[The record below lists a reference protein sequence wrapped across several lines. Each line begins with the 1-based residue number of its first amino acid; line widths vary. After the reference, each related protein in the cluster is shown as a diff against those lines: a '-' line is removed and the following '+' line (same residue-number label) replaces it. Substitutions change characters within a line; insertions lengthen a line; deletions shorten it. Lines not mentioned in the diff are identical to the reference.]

1 LIVSRL
7 ELPDVLLIQPRV
19 RADDRGYFMETWH
32 TGKLA
37 AAGLDVTFVQENQSG
52 SVAGVLRGLHYQ
64 LRQPQGK
71 LVRVVSGRIFDVAV
85 DLRRRSATFG
95 RWVAVVLSGEER
107 NQIYIP
113 PGFAHGFYV
122 LSERAEVI
130 YACTDHQYA
139 PEDERTVRWDDPQIG
154 IHWPISPA
162 GAPILSARDRDAPL
176 LRDAETYA

>member
-37 AAGLDVTFVQENQSG
+37 AAGLDVTFAQENQSG
-52 SVAGVLRGLHYQ
+52 SAAGVLRGLHYQ
-64 LRQPQGK
+64 IRQPQGK

-85 DLRRRSATFG
+85 DLRRCSATFG
-95 RWVAVVLSGEER
+95 RWVAVLLSGEER

-122 LSERAEVI
+122 LSDRAEVI
-130 YACTDHQYA
+130 YACTSQYA
-139 PEDERTVRWDDPQIG
+139 PEYERTVRWDDPLIG
-154 IHWPISPA
+154 IQWPIPPA
-162 GAPILSARDRDAPL
+162 MTPMLSAKDRDAPL